1 MNGAIVRD
9 GSTIGLKVQV
19 SDDGMDAFL
28 VLSEG
33 PEGLLPSRD
42 EIALLLQENH
52 VISGIREEKIDEIAQ
67 GAARE
72 AKVLIAEGKRPSQG
86 KDGWIEYRFNGHST
100 TPASEK
106 EERVD
111 HHELGWIHNILKS
124 ETIAVIH
131 PAEDGSAG
139 ETVLGTVVAPKA
151 VKTPSPKLGHCVAVA
166 PDDQLRLIATE
177 DGNAVMHPDGTFE
190 VETVLTIRKNIDYST
205 GNIDFVGSV
214 IITGDV
220 KADFTVKARKSI
232 EIQGNVEDATIV
244 SGGDVTIRN
253 GFIGQGKGTCV
264 AAGNVT
270 IHHVLNQKVTS
281 DADITIVRE
290 AVCAKLRASNKII
303 APTAVFVGCIL
314 EAGREIEVCNLGNGE
329 EGQSRARVGRRG
341 ILLERM
347 TQLEKDMVTVQKQI
361 VDVKDTV
368 YKLVRLQL
376 DKGVLSPEQQQLNG
390 KLRSLQPELQR
401 RLEQLQKDKE
411 NLRVELEKESLARI
425 IVRDTLFPNVSIEL
439 NGLRKLNLNALKEVI
454 LVESGGKIEEKSID

>member
-1 MNGAIVRD
+1 MRD
-9 GSTIGLKVQV
+9 VSTIGLKILV
-19 SDDGMDAFL
+19 SDDGMEAFL
-28 VLSEG
+28 VFSEE
-33 PEGLLPSRD
+33 PDVSFPSRD

-52 VISGIREEKIDEIAQ
+52 VVSGIREESINELVQ
-67 GAARE
+67 GTARG
-72 AKVLIAEGKRPSQG
+72 AKVLIAEGTNPSQG
-86 KDGWIEYRFNGHST
+86 KDGWIEYRFSEHST
-100 TPASEK
+100 SPEGEK
-106 EERVD
+106 EQRVD
-111 HHELGWIHNILKS
+111 HHELGWIHNVLKS

-131 PAEDGSAG
+131 PAENGTSG
-139 ETVLGTVVAPKA
+139 ETVLGTAVEPKA
-151 VKTPSPKLGHCVAVA
+151 VKTPTPKLGHCVALA
-166 PDDQLRLIATE
+166 PDDQLRIVAME
-177 DGNAVMHPDGTFE
+177 DGNAVLHPDGTFE

-214 IITGDV
+214 VITGDV

-232 EIQGNVEDATIV
+232 EIQGNVEDATIE
-244 SGGDVTIRN
+244 SGGAVTIKN

-264 AAGNVT
+264 AVGNIT
-270 IHHVLNQKVTS
+270 IHHILNQTVTS
-281 DADITIVRE
+281 DSDITIVRE
-290 AVCAKLRASNKII
+290 AVCAKLRAANKII
-303 APTAVFVGCIL
+303 APTAVFVGCVL
-314 EAGREIEVCNLGNGE
+314 EAGREIVVCNLGNGE

-347 TQLEKDMVTVQKQI
+347 THLEKDTLTVQKQI

-411 NLRVELEKESLARI
+411 NLKVELEKESLARI
-425 IVRDTLFPNVSIEL
+425 VVRDTLFPNVSIEV